1 MYNEILEELNFISDE
16 NFARWQRPFLNL
28 NEDSEEILL
37 GIRVPLLR
45 KMAKR
50 YQNIDMELIQKLLD
64 SNIHE
69 AKSLAIFVM
78 LIQVKKEPIQ
88 VSELYL
94 KKLDKIN
101 NWDLIDYSAPYIVAP
116 YVNITVLRELACSG
130 YLWANRVAM
139 VSTIHYIR
147 QGNFELALDFA
158 EKFILHKHHLMHK
171 AAGWMLREVGKK
183 DVDVLLKFL
192 KKNSKSMP
200 AIMKSYAKEKIRDL
214 YK

>member
-116 YVNITVLRELACSG
+116 YVNITVLRELACSD

-147 QGNFELALDFA
+147 QGNFELALEFA
-158 EKFILHKHHLMHK
+158 EKFISHKHHLMHK

>member
-37 GIRVPLLR
+37 GIRAPLLR

-116 YVNITVLRELACSG
+116 YVNITVLRELACSD

-147 QGNFELALDFA
+147 QGNFELALEFA
-158 EKFILHKHHLMHK
+158 EKFISHKHHLMHK